1 MEDQVKAVTDLPEPL
16 ARAKAAG
23 EMAARFQESITELSR
38 IRREA
43 LDEVVGQGMTHAQI
57 AEALGMTRSR
67 VGQLLSTGPKV
78 ERIFLGAGTLTVAVG
93 GKLEAKDK
101 NPGPVVAQEDF
112 YAYEEFQK
120 LAKTLALTTE
130 FEVIPPPGILN
141 LNRDNL
147 VVICG
152 PRVSPM
158 VGQVLASDDN
168 VGFGLD
174 DQGWHLID
182 KVKGEIYRS
191 PMDSG
196 HNRDF
201 AYFGRLP
208 RLDGKGTFMYI
219 AGIHAVGAPGVVHYL
234 DSHLSELYKELKT
247 ERFSTI
253 IECEFDEQRK
263 IVRSKRISP
272 LYREDGKR

>member
-1 MEDQVKAVTDLPEPL
+1 MDDQVAAVMALPDPL

-23 EMAARFQESITELSR
+23 DVAAMFQESITELSR

-43 LDEVVGQGMTHAQI
+43 LDNVVAQGMTHAQI

-67 VGQLLSTGPKV
+67 VGQLLSSGPKV
-78 ERIFLGAGTLTVAVG
+78 ERIFLGTGTLTIAVG
-93 GKLEAKDK
+93 GKLEAKDE

-112 YAYEEFQK
+112 YAYEQLQS
-120 LAKTLALTTE
+120 LAKTLSLATD

-147 VVICG
+147 IVICG
-152 PRVSPM
+152 PRVSPL
-158 VGQVLASDDN
+158 VGQVLASDDDL
-168 VGFGLD
+168 GFEVD
-174 DQGWHLID
+174 NQGWHLVD
-182 KVKGEIYRS
+182 NARGETYRS

-196 HNRDF
+196 QNRDF

-219 AGIHAVGAPGVVHYL
+219 AGIHAVGASGVVHYL
-234 DSHLSELYKELKT
+234 DGHIVELYKELKT
-247 ERFSTI
+247 QRFSTI
-253 IECEFDEQRK
+253 IECEFDENRK
-263 IVRSKRISP
+263 IIRSSRTSP
-272 LYREDGKR
+272 LYRQGGEA